1 MGSVFNHVGH
11 CVADVDR
18 SRRFYEE
25 VLGFEFWRD
34 LEPPDEMTT
43 QLLDLS
49 ESAGLRAVY
58 MRQGEFVLELL
69 GFRRVGTA
77 APPQP
82 RVMNEIGLTHI
93 SVSVDDIDATA
104 AKAVEYGGS
113 VLPHTHVGAALMI
126 RDPDGQLLE
135 LLTMGYRDS
144 LPDWGAPRASGIT

>member
-11 CVADVDR
+11 CVTDVER

-25 VLGFEFWRD
+25 VLGFEFWREYD
-34 LEPPDEMTT
+34 APDDMTA
-43 QLLDLS
+43 QLLDLP
-49 ESAGLRAVY
+49 APVGLTAVY
-58 MRQGEFVLELL
+58 LRQGEFVLELL
-69 GFRRVGTA
+69 GYRDIETM
-77 APPQP
+77 PPPRP

-113 VLPHTHVGAALMI
+113 VLEQTNVGAAVMI

-135 LLTMGYRDS
+135 LLPMGYRAS
-144 LPDWGAPRASGIT
+144 LPD